1 MEDLDSMRTSAAQLR
16 QSSYSDPVILA
27 TPGSA
32 NGAPTTVKVPNN
44 NDKDKDWCSSSA
56 PEHKATVRRAVQS
69 KRVLPPAVK
78 ALVDVSAPIS
88 PSTVGA
94 AGASGAAAA
103 ACTVGATEM
112 ASRKA
117 KKERLDAAM
126 ERLGA
131 TNDALE
137 AATDRLAT
145 FSVESLFD

>member
-16 QSSYSDPVILA
+16 QSSHSDPVILA

-32 NGAPTTVKVPNN
+32 NGPPTTVKTVPNTTTN
-44 NDKDKDWCSSSA
+44 NDKDWCSSSA
-56 PEHKATVRRAVQS
+56 PEHKATVRGAAHS

-78 ALVDVSAPIS
+78 ALVSVSAPVS

-103 ACTVGATEM
+103 ACTVGATQM

-131 TNDALE
+131 TNDALM
-137 AATDRLAT
+137 AATDRLA
-145 FSVESLFD
+145 